1 MAKVSN
7 YNQRVEVHQ
16 IGKNPE
22 LYPILD
28 DLSFKCK
35 NLYNYANYL
44 IRQEFINNGNWI
56 RYNGLNKIL
65 CKDQSDYKALLAQTS
80 QQTLKLLDKNWASF
94 FKSIKDWSKHPEKY
108 CGRPKLPKY
117 KAKKTGRSVVVFTN
131 QQCHLKDGFI
141 RFPKI
146 FNGFKLQTNVPNIQQ
161 VRVVPCGSLY
171 KLEVVYNVVKVEKK
185 PFNYR
190 ICAIDLG
197 LENFVTLTN
206 NVGLKPTVIKGGVL
220 KSINQYYNKV
230 LAEKQSTLKKINDK
244 DWSNELERFT
254 HKRNN
259 KIEYWIHVY
268 SKKVVEYCIKNEFN
282 TLVVGKNKDWKR
294 EINIGH
300 INNQKFVGIPYENF
314 IQKLAYK
321 CEDVGIDFIQT
332 EESYTSKASFIDNDE
347 LPKEHIDGLV
357 TNVSGR
363 RIKRGLYKSKDGT
376 LINADC
382 NGSYNIGRK
391 VFPKEFNFK
400 GIVGVGLHP
409 VRLNCLAKNFIKSLN
424 AI

>member
-1 MAKVSN
+1 MKQNLNFNKRIES
-7 YNQRVEVHQ
+7 HQ
-16 IGKNPE
+16 IGKGHE

-56 RYNGLNKIL
+56 RYNSLNKTL
-65 CKDQSDYKALLAQTS
+65 YKDQPDYKALPAQTS
-80 QQTLKLLDKNWASF
+80 QQTLKLLDKNWGSF

-108 CGRPKLPKY
+108 NGRPKLPDY

-141 RFPKI
+141 TFPKI
-146 FNGFKLQTNVPNIQQ
+146 FDSYKLKTKVPNIQQ
-161 VRVVPCGSLY
+161 ISIVPCGSFY
-171 KLEVVYNVVKVEKK
+171 KLEVVYNVVKVDKK

-197 LENFVTLTN
+197 LENFATLTN
-206 NVGLKPTVIKGGVL
+206 NVGLKPAVIKGGTL

-230 LAEKQSTLKKINDK
+230 LSEKKSTLKKENDK

-254 HKRNN
+254 RKRNN
-259 KIEYWIHVY
+259 KIGYWMHVY
-268 SKKVVEYCIKNEFN
+268 SKKVVEYCLENEFN
-282 TLVVGKNKDWKR
+282 TLVIGKNKDWKR

-300 INNQKFVGIPYENF
+300 VNNQKFVGIPYESF
-314 IQKLAYK
+314 IQKLTYK
-321 CEDVGIDFIQT
+321 CEDVGIDFLQT

-347 LPKEHIDGLV
+347 LPKEHVEGLE
-357 TNVSGR
+357 TNFSGR
-363 RIKRGLYKSKDGT
+363 RIKRGLYKSKDGI
-376 LINADC
+376 LINSDV

-391 VFPKEFNFK
+391 VFPEDFK
-400 GIVGVGLHP
+400 SDGVVGVGLHP
-409 VRLNCLAKNFIKSLN
+409 VRLRSLTKDFIKN
-424 AI
+424 INTI